1 MRHLCLIFMPILIT
15 TGKNRYNYMFSK
27 KLSIIAWSVLSLS
40 ILATSCKR
48 EKEDDTI
55 INNESTGY
63 AEEQL
68 ILEQIYSNADRV
80 VDRALALGASALKG
94 GEHPLGGCTE
104 VKIDT
109 TDNPDV
115 DLMTID
121 FGGSG
126 CLGYDGRIRTGKLLV
141 YFANKVKDTESGY
154 YRRTVFNMYTVDGH
168 RVGGHREMWYN
179 GTGTTGMHS
188 HNIVSVDTIYLPNN
202 TGKVTGSSLR
212 TREWFQGVST
222 PQTADDIYRLTGSG
236 NFIRPKGERYYVEI
250 AKPLVD
256 ALNCNWINEGVTN
269 VYPEGATQRVLDYGE
284 GDCDNDAI
292 INVNGVKRI
301 AKIP

>member
-1 MRHLCLIFMPILIT
+1 MFLRNIAVMVVAVSGFSILI
-15 TGKNRYNYMFSK
+15 S
-27 KLSIIAWSVLSLS
+27 
-40 ILATSCKR
+40 SCRRDKD
-48 EKEDDTI
+48 DDTI
-55 INNESTGY
+55 INTETTEY

-80 VDRALALGASALKG
+80 VDRALALGVNSLKG

-104 VKIDT
+104 VKVDT
-109 TDNPDV
+109 ITNPDI

-121 FGGSG
+121 FGGAG
-126 CLGYDGRIRTGKLLV
+126 CLGYDGRVRTGKLLV
-141 YFANKVKDTESGY
+141 YYANKVKSIEAGY
-154 YRRTVFNMYTVDGH
+154 YRKTVFNMYTVDGH
-168 RVGGHREMWYN
+168 KVGGYREMWYN
-179 GTGTTGMHS
+179 GTGTTGNHS
-188 HNIVSVDTIYLPNN
+188 HNIVSVDTIYLPESS
-202 TGKVTGSSLR
+202 GKVTGSSMR

-222 PQTADDIYRLTGSG
+222 PQTADDIYRLTGTG
-236 NFIRPKGERYYVEI
+236 NFIRPKGEIYSLEI

-269 VYPEGATQRVLDYGE
+269 IYPGDATKRVLDYGE

-292 INVNGVKRI
+292 INVNGIKRI